1 MFCCL
6 PLRMYLKQQQPSKRA
21 AHQNGKNAALS
32 ALEQPKYLLLKYVAI
47 KQNGP
52 LERAVF
58 VS

>member
-1 MFCCL
+1 
-6 PLRMYLKQQQPSKRA
+6 MYLKQQQPSKRA